1 MTDYHHSDRAGET
14 GTPLRR
20 WAEADHE
27 DNNRAHQ
34 AAEALF
40 APKRQ
45 IAGPSTPTAARSAAQ
60 ARKPRILSAVPV
72 EPARTEAIEAPVNL
86 VPPKRRENIPASH
99 FARIRTWLRY
109 GMTVCQVAEL
119 YEVTVA
125 DIESVLHKR

>member
-1 MTDYHHSDRAGET
+1 MTDYHHSDRAGDT

-27 DNNRAHQ
+27 ENHRTHQ

-45 IAGPSTPTAARSAAQ
+45 IAEPAAP
-60 ARKPRILSAVPV
+60 ARKPRILSAVRV
-72 EPARTEAIEAPVNL
+72 EPARIEAIGTPINPA
-86 VPPKRRENIPASH
+86 PPKPSEKIPASH

-109 GMTVCQVAEL
+109 GMTITQVAKI
-119 YEVTVA
+119 YEVTIG
-125 DIESVLHKR
+125 DIERILREA